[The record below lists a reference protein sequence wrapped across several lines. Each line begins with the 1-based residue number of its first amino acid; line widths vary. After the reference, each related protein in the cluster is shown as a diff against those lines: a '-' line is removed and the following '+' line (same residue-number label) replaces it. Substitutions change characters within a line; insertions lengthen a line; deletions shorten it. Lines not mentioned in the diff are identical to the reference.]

1 MRQVTEQRGNQ
12 VNGKFI
18 HLKVNRKVIG
28 GKRDR

>member
-18 HLKVNRKVIG
+18 HLKVNRKVI
-28 GKRDR
+28 DRR